1 MSADTRYYV
10 RIIKP
15 VYKWVEIYA
24 ITADHAVEQ
33 AKRMPNVIGVKS
45 VKHWSEFEEVDG
57 C

>member
-24 ITADHAVEQ
+24 ITEDHAVEQ
-33 AKRMPNVIGVKS
+33 AERMPNVIGVKS
-45 VKHWSEFEEVDG
+45 VKHWTEFEEVDG

>member
-24 ITADHAVEQ
+24 ITSGEAEEQ
-33 AKRMPNVIGVKS
+33 AKRMSNVIGVKN
-45 VKHWSEFEEVDG
+45 VKHWTEFEEVDG